1 MKNWHRFRKLG
12 RRIVKNGWYLT
23 ELWKA
28 YKEFQKKD
36 LFSKKN
42 YSRDQFNAVETAQ
55 SQIKKDGTAR
65 ASRTCTRN
73 DDQLYSKRSHTYYKM
88 CI

>member
-1 MKNWHRFRKLG
+1 M
-12 RRIVKNGWYLT
+12 KNGWYLT
-23 ELWKA
+23 ELRKA

-55 SQIKKDGTAR
+55 TQMKKDGTAR
-65 ASRTCTRN
+65 ASRTCTHN

-88 CI
+88 CK

>member
-12 RRIVKNGWYLT
+12 RRIMKNGWYLT

-36 LFSKKN
+36 LFSKTN

-55 SQIKKDGTAR
+55 TQMKKDGTAR

-88 CI
+88 CK